1 MAMKLVLRE
10 DPIGD
15 EWEPTPGAPCLEDLE
30 VLEEEDIAEV
40 EATLY
45 TREETVYD
53 VLLDEPRYEVYL
65 RVQSTM
71 PGDCIRVLELRVK
84 GCGKEGVELL
94 KNAEW
99 PEVSRVVI
107 EGDCVELVVPS
118 EPQLR
123 IKNALK
129 KLGVEKVKP
138 VAFRPSY
145 DLNTL

>member
-1 MAMKLVLRE
+1 MKPVLRE
-10 DPIGD
+10 DPQGD
-15 EWEPTPGAPCLEDLE
+15 EWEPTPGAPCLNDLD
-30 VLEEEDIAEV
+30 VLEEDDVIEV
-40 EATLY
+40 EAVLY
-45 TREETVYD
+45 TREKTVYD
-53 VLLDEPRYEVYL
+53 VLLDDTRYEVYL
-65 RVQSTM
+65 KVQSTI
-71 PGDCIRVLELRVK
+71 PGDCVRVLELRVK

-99 PEVSRVVI
+99 PEVARVVM

-118 EPQLR
+118 EPQVR

-145 DLNTL
+145 DPNTL

>member
-1 MAMKLVLRE
+1 MKPVLRE
-10 DPIGD
+10 DPQGD
-15 EWEPTPGAPCLEDLE
+15 EWGPTPGAPCLDDLE
-30 VLEEEDIAEV
+30 VLEEDDIIEV
-40 EATLY
+40 EAVLY
-45 TREETVYD
+45 TREKTVYD
-53 VLLDEPRYEVYL
+53 VLLDDTRYEVYL
-65 RVQSTM
+65 KVQSTI
-71 PGDCIRVLELRVK
+71 PGDCVRVLELRVK

-123 IKNALK
+123 IKNALE

-145 DLNTL
+145 NLSTL